1 MSMDCGNCT
10 CDACFGFHI
19 VVRLGVPPV
28 VVFLLHVISV
38 RDMYVGC
45 ILLDLHFRP
54 FYACVPALDLSV
66 DFPTSA
72 GDFICNVGNRLVRLY
87 LFKRSED
94 VACRFREEMIVVSSD
109 ATWRRDGV

>member
-1 MSMDCGNCT
+1 MVTTLVMHVSVFILLLDW
-10 CDACFGFHI
+10 
-19 VVRLGVPPV
+19 VYPPV
-28 VVFLLHVISV
+28 VVFLLHVIFV

-87 LFKRSED
+87 LFSRSED
-94 VACRFREEMIVVSSD
+94 VACRFREEMIVVPSD
-109 ATWRRDGV
+109 ATWRRYGV